1 MSELRFVGVSDDG
14 SALVMQDAGEG
25 TFTLSLDEVVA
36 AAVRRDRHR
45 HARLENEMDGALR
58 PRDIQARI
66 RSGASIDDVVAES
79 GLSHERVERFA
90 GPMLAEREHVAILAR
105 GTEIRRDFAPDLD
118 LEAAVAERLE
128 PLGVESGS
136 LSWDAWR
143 RDDGRW
149 VVEAAY
155 VIGREQR
162 SGHWAFDHKASSLAA
177 DDDEGRWLIDP
188 NAAEPDSA
196 DRGKPRLA
204 SVRSLSSVADAAAPA
219 AVQAEAMQIVEEIV
233 DVDIEIVNVEVDEA
247 LVAIDDFSDDS
258 DIALTVLDAQS
269 HADVADIAEAVEE
282 QLTLVETNDAGT
294 GTGTDEA
301 PAPKTR
307 TAAAARQPAKRK
319 GRASVPTWDDIVFGA
334 RKSTD

>member
-1 MSELRFVGVSDDG
+1 MNELRFVGVSDDG
-14 SALVMQDAGEG
+14 SALVLQDAGEG

-66 RSGASIDDVVAES
+66 RAGASIDDVVAES

-118 LEAAVAERLE
+118 LQAAVAERLE

-143 RDDGRW
+143 REDGRW

-162 SGHWAFDHKASSLAA
+162 SGHWAFDPKASSLAA

-188 NAAEPDSA
+188 NAAEPAGA

-204 SVRSLSSVADAAAPA
+204 SVRSLTSMSDAAAPA
-219 AVQAEAMQIVEEIV
+219 AVEA
-233 DVDIEIVNVEVDEA
+233 DEVEA

-294 GTGTDEA
+294 GADSGNGAGTDEA